1 MMRCQRSIQHMQM
14 IRRLAGGLTSSSSRG
29 WAAASS
35 STPALQSS
43 SSTNI
48 RSINN
53 NIIRPSC
60 CNNLQQLRCLS
71 SSEANNNEPSSPKKD
86 NRLTNN
92 IKDDG
97 LTLSY
102 FISKSA
108 AASAPSSSSG
118 SSSDIHNSNINPSS
132 SSSSYISSS
141 IPMAANTLGDEFDD
155 DEEQDYMITDA
166 MSSNNK
172 TLDRLGHQMITSEE
186 EQQQQQG
193 EEELHTLRFHIKTYG
208 CQMNV
213 NDTDIV
219 RSILL
224 NHHNIGQ
231 ISTKEEGSDRVAPE
245 KIPFKFIEVNDE
257 IEADVLLTNTCA
269 IRENAEQK
277 VWHRLRELRS
287 HDRNFPLLLSSSS
300 SSDGTATTTTTT
312 NTGLGL
318 MELTKEQRK
327 QHQNNNMKS
336 KNQKQQQQKRK
347 RIIGVL
353 GCMAER
359 LKEDMFQDGTA
370 DLVVGPDA
378 YRDLPRLISVLTSP
392 STPPPPSS
400 SSNSNGG
407 ESSKVMSTTTPTIP
421 TERAVNVQLS
431 LDETYASITPIRSNP
446 QDVSAFVSIMRGC
459 NNMCSYC
466 VVPFTRGR
474 ERSRDMESVVEET
487 RRLLGE
493 EGIREVILLGQNVNS
508 YHDNSGVEKKKKRK
522 KQNEETV
529 DDGSYQT
536 SNAGFSNM
544 FRLRQGDGHRF
555 ADLLDAVSALDPELR
570 VRFTSPHPKDY
581 PPALLTL
588 MAERPNICNHLHMP
602 AQSGSTTVLE
612 RMRRGY
618 SREAYL
624 ELIDDVRRLIP
635 DVAIS
640 SDFIAGFCSETE
652 EEHLDTISLMEKV
665 QFDQAFMFAYSMRGK
680 THAHRTMED
689 DVPADVKNRRLN
701 EVINTFRREVQ
712 LRNNEVEV
720 GRLRLV
726 LVEGESKKS
735 TPENRTFSG
744 RTDQNKRVVFPAGS
758 FATEEEVLTH
768 LQSSGSGFDIDSQSL
783 LAMKTKVELSRGDY
797 ALVQIEDARGHTLK
811 GTALWRSSIEGF
823 ERLKNIC
830 DGLTSS
836 TSPSQ
841 ILSKQLIL

>member
-1 MMRCQRSIQHMQM
+1 
-14 IRRLAGGLTSSSSRG
+14 
-29 WAAASS
+29 
-35 STPALQSS
+35 
-43 SSTNI
+43 
-48 RSINN
+48 
-53 NIIRPSC
+53 
-60 CNNLQQLRCLS
+60 
-71 SSEANNNEPSSPKKD
+71 
-86 NRLTNN
+86 
-92 IKDDG
+92 
-97 LTLSY
+97 
-102 FISKSA
+102 
-108 AASAPSSSSG
+108 
-118 SSSDIHNSNINPSS
+118 
-132 SSSSYISSS
+132 
-141 IPMAANTLGDEFDD
+141 MAANTLGDEFDD
-155 DEEQDYMITDA
+155 EETDYMVTEA
-166 MSSNNK
+166 MSSKNAA
-172 TLDRLGHQMITSEE
+172 LDRLGHQMISSDDESEE
-186 EQQQQQG
+186 
-193 EEELHTLRFHIKTYG
+193 EEELHTLRFHVKTYG

-224 NHHNIGQ
+224 NHHTGQTTTSIGGG
-231 ISTKEEGSDRVAPE
+231 KEGNNNPAAATEEVSE
-245 KIPFKFIEVNDE
+245 KIPLKFIEVNDE
-257 IEADVLLTNTCA
+257 IQADVLLTNTCA

-287 HDRNFPLLLSSSS
+287 HDRNFPLSSSS
-300 SSDGTATTTTTT
+300 SSKTTT
-312 NTGLGL
+312 GVEL
-318 MELTKEQRK
+318 MEMTKEQRK
-327 QHQNNNMKS
+327 Q
-336 KNQKQQQQKRK
+336 KQMTKTKKQQQKRK

-378 YRDLPRLISVLTSP
+378 YRDLPRLISVLSSP
-392 STPPPPSS
+392 STAPPPSS
-400 SSNSNGG
+400 DNG
-407 ESSKVMSTTTPTIP
+407 SSKVTTTPTIP

-487 RRLLGE
+487 RRLLEE
-493 EGIREVILLGQNVNS
+493 EGIKEVILLGQNVNS
-508 YHDNSGVEKKKKRK
+508 YHDNSGVEKQRK
-522 KQNEETV
+522 QKNV
-529 DDGSYQT
+529 DDSSYQT

-640 SDFIAGFCSETE
+640 SDFISGFCGETE

-726 LVEGESKKS
+726 LVEGESKRS
-735 TPENRTFSG
+735 TPENKTFSG

-758 FATEEEVLTH
+758 FATEEEVLKH
-768 LQSSGSGFDIDSQSL
+768 LQSSGSGLDIDGQSL

-797 ALVQIEDARGHTLK
+797 ALVQVEDARGHTLK
-811 GTALWRSSIEGF
+811 GTALWRSSIVGF
-823 ERLKNIC
+823 EQLKSIC
-830 DGLTSS
+830 GSLNSS
-836 TSPSQ
+836 TVPSQ
-841 ILSKQLIL
+841 TLSKQLIL